1 MKTKKLT
8 KPEKPE
14 KPQKLDES
22 RRRKRGRGRA
32 GRRATAGMAV
42 LVLGALLAAC
52 GGGSTGSAGS
62 DGSVGADGSA
72 ASQGSSDAA
81 GAPDGAARETSP
93 AAARDGGRATGGR
106 VVNVEV
112 VTLGAEPFTET
123 IRVTGVAEANRDVT
137 LSAEESGRI
146 RALPVEKGSPVS
158 GGDVVARIDGT
169 ILSAEVGQARAQA
182 ELARERFERQ
192 QQLFEEERAISEI
205 TFLEARYA
213 AEEARERLAS
223 LEERLAR
230 TRVRVP
236 FAGVLDDRLV
246 ELGSM
251 VSPGTAVARL
261 VDLDPIRVSG
271 GVPERYAP
279 DVAVG
284 TEATVR
290 FDVLPDTAFRA
301 RLAYVGA
308 TVDRES
314 RTVPVEFTVRN
325 PGRMV
330 KPEMVANI
338 EIVRR
343 ELAGAVVVPR
353 DALVRR
359 EDGFA
364 AFVVVEGGDG
374 PVARARSLEVG
385 PARQDRVVI
394 RSGLEAGDR
403 LVVVGQNQVAEGDR
417 VRVVGTGRLAASG
430 PRGEERR

>member
-1 MKTKKLT
+1 M
-8 KPEKPE
+8 
-14 KPQKLDES
+14 
-22 RRRKRGRGRA
+22 RA
-32 GRRATAGMAV
+32 AAGTAV
-42 LVLGALLAAC
+42 LVLTALLAAC
-52 GGGSTGSAGS
+52 GGSGG
-62 DGSVGADGSA
+62 
-72 ASQGSSDAA
+72 QGT
-81 GAPDGAARETSP
+81 EP
-93 AAARDGGRATGGR
+93 AATGETAAVRTGQAGGDGR

-112 VTLGAEPFTET
+112 ATLAAEPFTET
-123 IRVTGVAEANRDVT
+123 IRITGVAEANRDVT

-146 RALPVEKGSPVS
+146 RELPVEKGAPVAD
-158 GGDVVARIDGT
+158 GDVVARIDDA
-169 ILSAEVGQARAQA
+169 ILAAEVGQARAQA

-192 QQLFEEERAISEI
+192 EQLFRQEQAISEI
-205 TFLEARYA
+205 TYLEARYGAEQA
-213 AEEARERLAS
+213 AERLAS

-236 FAGVLDDRLV
+236 FDGVLDDRLV

-251 VSPGTAVARL
+251 VSPGTPVARL

-279 DVAVG
+279 DVEVG

-290 FDVLPDTAFRA
+290 FDVLPDTSFRA

-314 RTVPVEFTVRN
+314 RTFPVEFTVRN
-325 PGRMV
+325 PGRIV

-343 ELAGAVVVPR
+343 RLTGAVVVPQ
-353 DALVRR
+353 DAVVRR

-364 AFVVVEGGDG
+364 AFVVEEGADG
-374 PVARARSLEVG
+374 PVARVRRLEVG
-385 PARQDRVVI
+385 PAREDRVVV
-394 RSGLEAGDR
+394 RSGLEPGDR

-417 VRVVGTGRLAASG
+417 VRVVGSERLATSGPASG
-430 PRGEERR
+430 SGSGGDPR

>member
-8 KPEKPE
+8 KPEKP
-14 KPQKLDES
+14 KKLDES

-32 GRRATAGMAV
+32 GRRAALGTAV

-52 GGGSTGSAGS
+52 GGGSAGSAGS

-72 ASQGSSDAA
+72 ASADAA
-81 GAPDGAARETSP
+81 GAPDGAAREASP
-93 AAARDGGRATGGR
+93 APARDGGRATGGR

-385 PARQDRVVI
+385 PAREDRVVI

-403 LVVVGQNQVAEGDR
+403 LVVVGQDQVAEGDR